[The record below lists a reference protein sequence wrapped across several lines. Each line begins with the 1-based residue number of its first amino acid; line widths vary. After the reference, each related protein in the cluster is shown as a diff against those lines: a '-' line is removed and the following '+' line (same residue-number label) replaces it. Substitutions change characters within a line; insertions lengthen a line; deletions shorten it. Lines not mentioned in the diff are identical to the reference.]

1 MGSEWDGVVHVD
13 GISQR
18 RMGRRK
24 PRRTSHGAASKAPS
38 DAKEVEG
45 GRSEEEEEVG
55 GTHDAYE
62 DVQRQKET
70 LQRRV
75 LELEETNADLKG
87 EAEDAR
93 YWKAALHQIQ
103 DEHMELRREIEALR
117 EKKTHPGN
125 KEETFRVRME
135 KAERALERERDM
147 VKSLQKKIEAM
158 EEQFR
163 YVDATK
169 QRSAT
174 NEDRIR
180 RLEEELDGAKTKL
193 KQEQENNAS
202 LGLQIMDMESQRT
215 VSGIDAQGISRE
227 LERLRQEYAQA
238 QADAAAAKM
247 ASAEADEAWKRTKD
261 ELIELQ
267 QERENLTAK
276 IESVQETMVKLLQLN
291 DELTEQVNRKQYD
304 IDELVNHL
312 AQISQDDL
320 ELGVEEARSPAESEE
335 EESVIQQAD
344 GQDRE
349 AAQAQVVG
357 IEDQSDALESHG
369 YAEPSPRVETQEAGN
384 ENGPFTSVPV
394 VAEPPDRLVMDR
406 GSDSEVQLGR
416 SPQKTGLWSYIT
428 GADRIDVDLNK

>member
-1 MGSEWDGVVHVD
+1 
-13 GISQR
+13 
-18 RMGRRK
+18 
-24 PRRTSHGAASKAPS
+24 
-38 DAKEVEG
+38 
-45 GRSEEEEEVG
+45 
-55 GTHDAYE
+55 
-62 DVQRQKET
+62 
-70 LQRRV
+70 
-75 LELEETNADLKG
+75 
-87 EAEDAR
+87 
-93 YWKAALHQIQ
+93 
-103 DEHMELRREIEALR
+103 
-117 EKKTHPGN
+117 
-125 KEETFRVRME
+125 
-135 KAERALERERDM
+135 M

-304 IDELVNHL
+304 IDEL
-312 AQISQDDL
+312 ASFFT
-320 ELGVEEARSPAESEE
+320 RSAS
-335 EESVIQQAD
+335 SV
-344 GQDRE
+344 
-349 AAQAQVVG
+349 
-357 IEDQSDALESHG
+357 L
-369 YAEPSPRVETQEAGN
+369 
-384 ENGPFTSVPV
+384 F
-394 VAEPPDRLVMDR
+394 
-406 GSDSEVQLGR
+406 
-416 SPQKTGLWSYIT
+416 
-428 GADRIDVDLNK
+428 